1 MLRIT
6 ETERNEQSVTYL
18 IEGKVDPSGLTEIDN
33 VCKQANG
40 IELTPILDLSM
51 LSFVER
57 AAVDGFRALSKHR
70 VLMINCSPFLAEQL
84 KLGECN
90 A

>member
-6 ETERNEQSVTYL
+6 ETEKTGSSVTYL
-18 IEGKVDPSGLTEIDN
+18 IEGRVGPSGLQEIDR
-33 VCKQANG
+33 VCDRA
-40 IELTPILDLSM
+40 IRSEIAPVLDLSM
-51 LSFVER
+51 LSFVDRE
-57 AAVDGFRALSKHR
+57 AVDGFRALTRRPVK
-70 VLMINCSPFLAEQL
+70 MINCSPFLAEQL